1 MSDQWMNGANA
12 RNRNPKLTSTGA
24 AIFNETMDKF
34 QINEKLNKT
43 EKKFQEELRKM
54 PAVLNN
60 SQLKNLDEHKY
71 SSGGSTLLDPIFQP
85 FWRWLV
91 EQMPL
96 WLAPNLITIIGLA
109 INVLT
114 CTILFL
120 YSPNGTDYVSLI
132 PILKPFKVGCI
143 KIDTNSG

>member
-1 MSDQWMNGANA
+1 MNGTNA

-24 AIFNETMDKF
+24 AIFSETIDKF
-34 QINEKLNKT
+34 QLKEKLNKT
-43 EKKFQEELRKM
+43 DQKIQDKLRKM

-96 WLAPNLITIIGLA
+96 WLAPNLITIIGLG
-109 INVLT
+109 INVLS
-114 CTILFL
+114 CTILCLF
-120 YSPNGTDYVSLI
+120 SPNGDAYVSHI
-132 PILKPFKVGCI
+132 
-143 KIDTNSG
+143 NS